1 MVFAIHKTAL
11 SVPHA
16 SAKQL
21 LNDSMSNM
29 AQWIQ
34 MANTHAIA
42 VKVRRRPAL
51 NSMAKATR
59 ASD

>member
-11 SVPHA
+11 SVLHA

-29 AQWIQ
+29 AKWQ
-34 MANTHAIA
+34 THMPYLSQ
-42 VKVRRRPAL
+42 VRRRPAL